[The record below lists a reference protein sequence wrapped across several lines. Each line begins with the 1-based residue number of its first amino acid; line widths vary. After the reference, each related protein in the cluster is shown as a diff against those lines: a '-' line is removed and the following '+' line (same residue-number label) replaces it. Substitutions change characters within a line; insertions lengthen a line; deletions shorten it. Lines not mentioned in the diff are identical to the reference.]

1 MLENKIKSI
10 NLDDN
15 GVIDYHEFL
24 NCNMNGNKILSK
36 QNLEL
41 LLEYLIKMA
50 LVVYLLKK

>member
-1 MLENKIKSI
+1 MLKNKIKSI

-36 QNLEL
+36 K
-41 LLEYLIKMA
+41 I
-50 LVVYLLKK
+50 